1 MRLAPP
7 TNAHEAV
14 RQNSEE
20 FVNRGSAMRASR
32 PSDGAC
38 GMEAMAEQRALK
50 LSITVT
56 ALTGVAGILGGLAI
70 GSRAITFDGMYS
82 FVDVPLTFGALAV
95 AKLLT
100 QEPSPRFQ
108 YGYWHLE
115 PLIAAAESAILVT
128 ACLYAVIDAVQGLM
142 DGGHH
147 MAYGFGLV
155 WAGLMGATG
164 FVMADYMNRL
174 ARREQSILLAVDAR
188 AWLLSGFVS
197 LALLIAY
204 AIAMTLTAS
213 GHHGWAPYVDPA
225 VLLCISLALLPVP
238 LKTLRRAMRDVLEVA
253 PEELDRRVRKVMD
266 DLVRECGFLTY
277 SSHVA
282 QIGRGQFVEIHIL
295 VAPDYQVGTVAAV
308 DGIRRVVAARLD
320 ASWPQVWLTV
330 DVTTDPDYL

>member
-1 MRLAPP
+1 MIQDTA
-7 TNAHEAV
+7 
-14 RQNSEE
+14 
-20 FVNRGSAMRASR
+20 GRASR
-32 PSDGAC
+32 PSEAARD
-38 GMEAMAEQRALK
+38 MEALAEQRALK
-50 LSITVT
+50 LSIAVT
-56 ALTGVAGILGGLAI
+56 ALTGVAGILGGLVI

-82 FVDVPLTFGALAV
+82 FVDVALTFGALAV
-95 AKLLT
+95 AKLLM

-128 ACLYAVIDAVQGLM
+128 ACLYAVIDALRGLM
-142 DGGHH
+142 NGGNP
-147 MAYGFGLV
+147 MAYGAGLA
-155 WAGLMGATG
+155 WAGLMGTTG
-164 FVMADYMNRL
+164 FVMADYMSHL
-174 ARREQSILLAVDAR
+174 AHRQRSILLAVDAR
-188 AWLLSGFVS
+188 AWLMSGFVS
-197 LALLIAY
+197 LALLFAY
-204 AIAMTLTAS
+204 AIAVGLTAS

-253 PEELDRRVRKVMD
+253 PEELDRRVRQVVD
-266 DLVRECGFLTY
+266 ELVRERGFLTY

-308 DGIRRVVAARLD
+308 DGIRRDVAARLD

>member
-1 MRLAPP
+1 M
-7 TNAHEAV
+7 N
-14 RQNSEE
+14 QD
-20 FVNRGSAMRASR
+20 SATRASR
-32 PSDGAC
+32 PS
-38 GMEAMAEQRALK
+38 EAARGVEPMAEQRALK
-50 LSITVT
+50 LSIAVT
-56 ALTGVAGILGGLAI
+56 SLTGLAGILGGLAI

-128 ACLYAVIDAVQGLM
+128 ACLYAVIDAVRGLL
-142 DGGHH
+142 DGGNH
-147 MAYGFGLV
+147 MAYGTGLV
-155 WAGLMGATG
+155 WAGLMGVIG
-164 FVMADYMNRL
+164 FVMADYMSRL
-174 ARREQSILLAVDAR
+174 ARRQRSILLAVDAR
-188 AWLLSGFVS
+188 AWLMSGFVS
-197 LALLIAY
+197 LALLFAY
-204 AIAMTLTAS
+204 AIAMALTAS

-238 LKTLRRAMRDVLEVA
+238 LRILRRAMRDVLEVA
-253 PEELDRRVRKVMD
+253 PEELDRRVRQVMD
-266 DLVRECGFLTY
+266 GVVRERGFLSY

-308 DGIRRVVAARLD
+308 DGIRREVAARLD